1 MLNTDKAITKKLK
14 HDINQKNAMRR
25 EIERLI
31 LVVKR
36 WNEKLSRSKSFQEQS
51 RYSASI
57 KNYIEKIDN
66 LRSQLILMNE
76 DIDKRIRETG
86 TCSTSEVEDFKS
98 RLGKEVRDLSVDDGI
113 DEKKPIKRQ
122 AGTGRKKSQ
131 KKIIGKKGTDRLL
144 KKMDRLQKK
153 IDNTRKRL
161 DSDISETERVTGR
174 ITKLNRGLAM
184 VGTGDQ
190 PGNLTAESRNSYL
203 FTQELKRIE
212 RERLVFGG

>member
-1 MLNTDKAITKKLK
+1 MLSTDKAITKKLK

-36 WNEKLSRSKSFQEQS
+36 WNENLSRSKSFQEQS

-57 KNYIEKIDN
+57 KHYIVKIDN
-66 LRSQLILMNE
+66 LCSQLMQMNE

-98 RLGKEVRDLSVDDGI
+98 QLGKEVRDLSVDDGL
-113 DEKKPIKRQ
+113 DKKKPIKRQ
-122 AGTGRKKSQ
+122 GGTGRKKSQ
-131 KKIIGKKGTDRLL
+131 KKLVGIKG
-144 KKMDRLQKK
+144 MDRLQKK

-161 DSDISETERVTGR
+161 DGDISETERVTGR
-174 ITKLNRGLAM
+174 ITKLNRGLAI
-184 VGTGDQ
+184 VGTGGQ
-190 PGNLTAESRNSYL
+190 PEDMPAERRNSYL